1 MVVVEFGREN
11 RNRNET
17 IIQGIDMYIELA
29 IFALFVL
36 GYSMVAG
43 RLERA
48 PASGPIVFVAAGF
61 LMGPL
66 ALAWFDGDVSRTELR
81 VIADLTLALI
91 LFIDAANADLATL
104 KRQFRIP
111 SRMLL
116 VGLPGVIF
124 LGTLTA
130 ALLFDTLSLFEAA
143 IVGTMLAATDAALG
157 KAVITNKAVPKQIR
171 EGLNFESGLND
182 GLCVPILFVFIA
194 LALGSGAEGGGTM
207 LALTLVIQELGIGLV
222 VGLGLTAV
230 GTWALGWCRDKGWV
244 TEIWKQVTVPALAIA
259 CFAVA
264 QSLHGSG
271 YIAAFTGGLL
281 FGFRA
286 KEATHRL
293 VLASEGIGETL
304 ALMTW
309 FVFGATV
316 IGQSFQY
323 FTWEMLVY
331 ALLSLTVIRMLPIF
345 LSLSGT
351 GESTASK
358 LFLAWFGPRGL
369 ASIVFAIIVLNEGVP
384 GGKFIAMVVVLTVFF
399 SMVAHGVSANPL
411 ARLLGQKEGKKADAA

>member
-1 MVVVEFGREN
+1 
-11 RNRNET
+11 
-17 IIQGIDMYIELA
+17 MYIELA
-29 IFALFVL
+29 IFAVFVFC
-36 GYSMVAG
+36 YSMVAG

-66 ALAWFDGDVSRTELR
+66 VLAWFDGSISRTELR
-81 VIADLTLALI
+81 VLADLTLALI
-91 LFIDAANADLATL
+91 LFIDAANADLAIL

-143 IVGTMLAATDAALG
+143 ILGTMLAATDAALG
-157 KAVITNKAVPKQIR
+157 KAVITNQAVPKQIR

-194 LALGSGAEGGGTM
+194 LALGGGSEGGGT
-207 LALTLVIQELGIGLV
+207 LHAVQLVIEELGIGLA

-230 GTWALGWCRDKGWV
+230 GIRALKWCHDQGWV
-244 TEIWKQVTVPALAIA
+244 TDIWKQVTVVALAIA

-281 FGFRA
+281 FGYKA
-286 KEATHRL
+286 KESTHRL
-293 VLASEGIGETL
+293 VLASEGTGETL
-304 ALMTW
+304 ALLTW

-331 ALLSLTVIRMLPIF
+331 SLLSLTVIRMLPVF

-358 LFLAWFGPRGL
+358 LFLGWFGPRGL
-369 ASIVFAIIVLNEGVP
+369 ASIVFAIIVVNKGVP
-384 GGKFIAMVVVLTVFF
+384 GGKFMGMVVVLTVFL
-399 SMVAHGVSANPL
+399 SLVAHGITANPL
-411 ARLLGQKEGKKADAA
+411 AKLLGKKEGRKEGTA

>member
-1 MVVVEFGREN
+1 
-11 RNRNET
+11 
-17 IIQGIDMYIELA
+17 MYIELA
-29 IFALFVL
+29 IFALFVFCYTL
-36 GYSMVAG
+36 VAG

-48 PASGPIVFVAAGF
+48 PASGPIVFVASGF
-61 LMGPL
+61 LMGPQVL
-66 ALAWFDGDVSRTELR
+66 GWFDGSVSRTELR
-81 VIADLTLALI
+81 MLADLTLAVI
-91 LFIDAANADLATL
+91 LFVDAANADLAVL

-116 VGLPGVIF
+116 LGLPGVIV

-130 ALLFDTLSLFEAA
+130 AVLFDNLSLFEAA
-143 IVGTMLAATDAALG
+143 ILGTMLAATDAALG
-157 KAVITNKAVPKQIR
+157 KAVITNQAVPTQIR

-194 LALGSGAEGGGTM
+194 LAVAGGSEGGGG
-207 LALTLVIQELGIGLV
+207 TLHAVQLVVEELGIGLL
-222 VGLGLTAV
+222 VGLGLTAA
-230 GTWALGWCRDKGWV
+230 GAWGMRWCRDQGWL
-244 TEIWKQVTVPALAIA
+244 TEVWKQITVVALAIA

-271 YIAAFTGGLL
+271 YIAAFAGGLL
-281 FGFRA
+281 FGFKA
-286 KEATHRL
+286 KKATHRL

-323 FTWEMLVY
+323 FTWEMLVF
-331 ALLSLTVIRMLPIF
+331 ALLSLTVIRMLPVF
-345 LSLSGT
+345 VSLAGT

-358 LFLAWFGPRGL
+358 LFLGWFGPRGL
-369 ASIVFAIIVLNEGVP
+369 ASIVFASIVVNKGVP
-384 GGKFIAMVVVLTVFF
+384 EGHFIGMVVVLTVFF
-399 SMVAHGVSANPL
+399 SLVAHGVSANPL
-411 ARLLGQKEGKKADAA
+411 ASLIGQKEAK

>member
-1 MVVVEFGREN
+1 
-11 RNRNET
+11 
-17 IIQGIDMYIELA
+17 MYIELA
-29 IFALFVL
+29 VFALFVFC
-36 GYSMVAG
+36 YSIVAG

-81 VIADLTLALI
+81 VLADLTLALI
-91 LFIDAANADLATL
+91 LFIDAANADFATL

-116 VGLPGVIF
+116 IGLPGVIV

-130 ALLFDTLSLFEAA
+130 AVLFDTLSLYEAA
-143 IVGTMLAATDAALG
+143 ILGTMLAATDAALG
-157 KAVITNKAVPKQIR
+157 KAVVTNKAVPTQIR
-171 EGLNFESGLND
+171 EGLNIESGLND
-182 GLCVPILFVFIA
+182 GLCVPILFLFIA
-194 LALGSGAEGGGTM
+194 LALGSNTQGSGTM
-207 LALTLVIQELGIGLV
+207 LAVTLVLQELGIGLAV
-222 VGLGLTAV
+222 GVGLTSVAV
-230 GTWALGWCRDKGWV
+230 WALRWCHDKGWV
-244 TEIWKQVTVPALAIA
+244 TEIWKQVTVVALAIT

-281 FGFRA
+281 FGFMA
-286 KEATHRL
+286 KDATHRL

-323 FTWEMLVY
+323 FSWEMLVY
-331 ALLSLTVIRMLPIF
+331 ALLSLTVIRMLPVF
-345 LSLSGT
+345 LSLTGT

-358 LFLAWFGPRGL
+358 LFLGWFGPRGL
-369 ASIVFAIIVLNEGVP
+369 ASIVFAIIVVNQDLP
-384 GGKFIAMVVVLTVFF
+384 GGNFIAMVVVLTVFL
-399 SMVAHGVSANPL
+399 SLVAHGVTANPL
-411 ARLLGQKEGKKADAA
+411 ARLLARKQASS